1 MINVQFIRDKLEH
14 IKLYYQD
21 LEKLF
26 TAPLEEIEKDFIK
39 YYAAERLLQLL
50 VDEVLDINNHIIS
63 RQNLP
68 SPDDF
73 QSTFQILA
81 NNQILPEDFVQ
92 RFAPV
97 VGLRNRLVHRYE
109 TIDKELVLKQIQKEK
124 SDFVTFIQLIEQY
137 LEKQK

>member
-124 SDFVTFIQLIEQY
+124 SDFVTFVQLIEQY